1 MSEALLSGVW
11 TGARGIRAL
20 FVKDELL
27 KACLSLS
34 HSSSVLITTGFPTHY
49 MHNPP
54 EETDGPPGTIAMAA
68 MLQAL
73 DKEVVI
79 VTDERALEMNR
90 HIIRDAVEKGAH
102 FSFFIVTTVC

>member
-1 MSEALLSGVW
+1 MCAGS
-11 TGARGIRAL
+11 RGIRAL
-20 FVKDELL
+20 FLQDELL

-54 EETDGPPGTIAMAA
+54 EETDGPPGAIAMAA

-73 DKEVVI
+73 RKDVVI
-79 VTDERALEMNR
+79 VTDGRALEMNQ
-90 HIIRDAVEKGAH
+90 HIMRDAVEKGASIIADLV
-102 FSFFIVTTVC
+102 FLSYSSVMLAT